1 MGRTK
6 RMVRDSFLI
15 SAALVV
21 YVIEAQLPP
30 LAPVPGIKLGLANI
44 FTVYAVFAVG
54 AGDGLAV
61 LLARVILGSV
71 FTAQPS
77 ALIYSLSG
85 GLASFG
91 LTVLLRR
98 FFDSHR
104 IWICS
109 ALAAAVHN
117 LFQLLAAVAVT
128 GTPSLMVYLPV
139 LTVSGIVTGIF
150 TGLCAGFVIDRR
162 DKTDF
167 DRK

>member
-6 RMVRDSFLI
+6 RMVRDAFLI

-30 LAPVPGIKLGLANI
+30 LAPVSGIKLGLANI

-128 GTPSLMVYLPV
+128 GTPSDVYKRQPPILNV
-139 LTVSGIVTGIF
+139 VKV
-150 TGLCAGFVIDRR
+150 GLNPPTRYGGRYFSSDA
-162 DKTDF
+162 T
-167 DRK
+167 